1 MLFPIVSER
10 FFRAFTPFG
19 YVFDR
24 PVMVSAIPK
33 ALLTADAVLQTAES
47 RNLPYCAKLT
57 GGNVTPSG

>member
-24 PVMVSAIPK
+24 PVMVKAIRK
-33 ALLTADAVLQTAES
+33 ALLTAEAFLRSAVS
-47 RNLPYCAKLT
+47 RNLPYWAKIPA
-57 GGNVTPSG
+57 GNFTPSA